1 MAMLVITRWYSFF
14 YPSVGYMLDHWW
26 TWNFSYPTWS
36 KHCFF
41 FWINVPT
48 SSHRWWR
55 PFRSFVTD
63 GLETQERL
71 AFRMFWWRGW
81 SGTGRA
87 MDFFCLTTCFGLI
100 LLGSK
105 HLGRVPCVTP
115 LRTCLEQ
122 AAAVSQA
129 SEKSENSEDIAM
141 LLARWQGNCQLPV
154 PWNATSDVKRLPSC
168 HILSSNVA
176 GKSPKTIGRMIYHVG
191 FFEQPWLIWLITGG

>member
-1 MAMLVITRWYSFF
+1 MVFL
-14 YPSVGYMLDHWW
+14 
-26 TWNFSYPTWS
+26 
-36 KHCFF
+36 
-41 FWINVPT
+41 
-48 SSHRWWR
+48 
-55 PFRSFVTD
+55 
-63 GLETQERL
+63 
-71 AFRMFWWRGW
+71 
-81 SGTGRA
+81 
-87 MDFFCLTTCFGLI
+87 CLTTCFGLI

-141 LLARWQGNCQLPV
+141 LLARWQSNCQLPV

-176 GKSPKTIGRMIYHVG
+176 GKSPKTIGRMIYHLG
-191 FFEQPWLIWLITGG
+191 FFEQP